1 MENKTNLRISTKLN
15 EEINKAKLKSEK
27 IDIKN
32 LNIIYEDNHII
43 VDRLQ
48 MQLLGSE

>member
-1 MENKTNLRISTKLN
+1 MEDGKVNKYQKRGENMENKTNLRISTKLN

-32 LNIIYEDNHII
+32 LNII
-43 VDRLQ
+43 
-48 MQLLGSE
+48 